1 MKVLMF
7 TNTYLPHVGGVAR
20 SVSSFEE
27 EFCRRGHDV
36 RIIAPQFEGADDT
49 TGRVLRTPAIQQF
62 NGSDFSVQ
70 IPVPG
75 LLADFVDS
83 FQPDVLHSHHPF
95 LLGDAALRLAWSR
108 RLPLVFTY
116 HTMYEQYTHYVPIAS
131 DALKRFV
138 IQMSTD
144 YCNLCTHVVAPSES
158 VAAVLRSRGVITPIS
173 TIPTGIDA
181 EFYSSGDGKRFRR
194 RFEIREN
201 STVVGHVGRLAP
213 EKNLDYLADA
223 VGRYLRGRPHAVFLV
238 VGSGDAS
245 ESMQRILHD
254 YSDQTQIVFAGKQ
267 TGQELA
273 DAYAAMDVFVFS
285 SQSETQGMVLAEAMA
300 AGAPAVA
307 LDAPGAREIVNER
320 NGLLLDASASA
331 QDFAEAIAA
340 VAEDKSKRESMSEG
354 AKKTAAEFS
363 LQKCADHMLAL
374 YARLAPDRSG
384 QREWDVDPWDRLL
397 GRLEIEWNLLVEK
410 TSALAAAATI
420 ETEATKSAATNQST
434 S

>member
-1 MKVLMF
+1 MKLVMF

-27 EFCRRGHDV
+27 EYCRRGHEV
-36 RIIAPQFEGADDT
+36 RIVAPQFECANDLS
-49 TGRVLRTPAIQQF
+49 GRVLRTPAIQQF

-158 VAAVLRSRGVITPIS
+158 VATVLRERGVITPITS
-173 TIPTGIDA
+173 IPTGVDT
-181 EFYSSGDGKRFRR
+181 EFYGSGDGAGFRR
-194 RFEIREN
+194 RFKIHDDA
-201 STVVGHVGRLAP
+201 TVIGHVGRLAP
-213 EKNLDYLADA
+213 EKNLDFLAEA
-223 VGRYLRGRPHAVFLV
+223 VGQYLHDRPNSVFLV
-238 VGSGDAS
+238 VGSGDSA
-245 ESMQRILHD
+245 ESMQRILREHA
-254 YSDQTQIVFAGKQ
+254 DQAQIIFAGKQ
-267 TGQELA
+267 AGQDLA
-273 DAYAAMDVFVFS
+273 NAYAAMDLFAFS

-300 AGAPAVA
+300 AGVPAVA
-307 LDAPGAREIVNER
+307 LDAPGAREIVTDR
-320 NGLLLDASASA
+320 NGILLAASV
-331 QDFAEAIAA
+331 QPQEFAAAIAA
-340 VAEDKSKRESMSEG
+340 VADDDARREKISAG

-363 LQKCADHMLAL
+363 LQKCADQMLAL
-374 YARLAPDRSG
+374 YARLAPDRFG
-384 QREWDVDPWDRLL
+384 KGEWDVDPWDRLL

-410 TSALAAAATI
+410 TSALAAAAAI
-420 ETEATKSAATNQST
+420 ETEATK
-434 S
+434 